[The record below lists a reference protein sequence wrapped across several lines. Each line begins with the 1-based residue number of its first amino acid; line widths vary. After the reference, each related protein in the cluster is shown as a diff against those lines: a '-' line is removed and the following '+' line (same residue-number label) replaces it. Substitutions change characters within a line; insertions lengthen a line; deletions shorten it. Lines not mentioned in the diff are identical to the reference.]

1 VRIAECVDIYVRI
14 KRESGFSYD
23 SSNLRLRSFVRRVGD
38 IPLEQVSL
46 RQVED
51 FMDAPR
57 VSDALWQCKY
67 GLLRHFFEYWQS
79 RYPLEQIPM
88 PVKRRALPP
97 RISFPHIYSQAQVQ
111 KLLTVADQMRNIRPG
126 AIDVITLRTFL
137 LFLYGTGCLVGEAR
151 RIQLRDVDLIRQTAI
166 FRGGRFGRSRKI
178 PICSD
183 LTQMLRRYVQLRN
196 AGKCAKDAEL
206 FVNSAGKALRR
217 TTTNQTF
224 QRIRRASGIYTKN
237 GKAIRL
243 NDLRATFVVQRL
255 SSWYS
260 SGADLNKMIPALSA
274 YIGQVGL
281 KSLER
286 YLRLTPDRF
295 RKQLDILSPRQVRK
309 HWRDDAELMNFV
321 AHLQSH

>member
-1 VRIAECVDIYVRI
+1 VKIGECVDIYVRV
-14 KRESGFSYD
+14 KREFGFSYD
-23 SSNLRLRSFVRRVGD
+23 SSNSRLKSFVRRVGD

-57 VSDALWQCKY
+57 ASDALWQCKY

-97 RISFPHIYSQAQVQ
+97 RVSFPHIYSQAQVQ
-111 KLLTVADQMRNIRPG
+111 RLLAVADRMRNMRPG

-151 RIQLRDVDLIRQTAI
+151 RIRLRDVDLVRQTAV

-183 LTQMLRRYVQLRN
+183 LTQVLRRYVRCRN
-196 AGKCAKDAEL
+196 AGKYVEVAEL
-206 FVNSAGKALRR
+206 FVNTAGKAFRR

-224 QRIRRASGIYTKN
+224 QRIRSASGICTKN
-237 GKAIRL
+237 GKTVTL

-260 SGADLNKMIPALSA
+260 SGADLNRMIPALSA
-274 YIGQVGL
+274 YIGQVEL

-295 RKQLDILSPRQVRK
+295 RKQLDILSPRRMRK
-309 HWRDDAELMNFV
+309 HWRDDAQLMNFV